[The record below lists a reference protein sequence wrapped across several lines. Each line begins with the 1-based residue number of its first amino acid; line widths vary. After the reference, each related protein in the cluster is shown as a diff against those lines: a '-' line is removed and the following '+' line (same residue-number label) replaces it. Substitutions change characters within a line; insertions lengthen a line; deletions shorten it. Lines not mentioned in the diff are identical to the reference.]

1 MDPTRRLDRI
11 HLGESVLAEREIT
24 RRTRRPDL
32 VKPRTVKA
40 YEPKTLP
47 RHDVRKS
54 RNVVEAGP
62 NAPQL
67 KRLIQ
72 HPYTEDTTHPRPGK
86 PWRQPLNTK
95 LEVIP
100 FGTEKRAA
108 FEEGTRPRWPRA
120 TRAVCGPEPRPR
132 PSLSDYLEDGENQ

>member
-1 MDPTRRLDRI
+1 MDPTRRLDRF
-11 HLGESVLAEREIT
+11 HLGESVLAEREIM
-24 RRTRRPDL
+24 RRTQRLDP

-40 YEPKTLP
+40 YEPKALP
-47 RHDVRKS
+47 RHEVRKS
-54 RNVVEAGP
+54 RSLVEAGP

-72 HPYTEDTTHPRPGK
+72 HPYAEDTTHPRAGK

-108 FEEGTRPRWPRA
+108 FAEGARQRWPRA
-120 TRAVCGPEPRPR
+120 TRAVCGPEHRPR
-132 PSLSDYLEDGENQ
+132 PSLSDYLRGEGER

>member
-1 MDPTRRLDRI
+1 MDPTWRLDRI
-11 HLGESVLAEREIT
+11 HLGESMLAEREIL
-24 RRTRRPDL
+24 RRTRRLEL
-32 VKPRTVKA
+32 VKPRTIKV
-40 YEPKTLP
+40 YEAKQLPK
-47 RHDVRKS
+47 HEVRNS

-72 HPYTEDTTHPRPGK
+72 HPYKEDTTHPRPG
-86 PWRQPLNTK
+86 PSWRQPLNTK

-108 FEEGTRPRWPRA
+108 FVEGARPRWPRA
-120 TRAVCGPEPRPR
+120 TRVVSGPQARPR
-132 PSLSDYLEDGENQ
+132 PSLSAFLETGVER

>member
-1 MDPTRRLDRI
+1 MDPTRRLDRF
-11 HLGESVLAEREIT
+11 HLGESVLAEREIM
-24 RRTRRPDL
+24 RRTQRLDL

-40 YEPKTLP
+40 YEPKALP
-47 RHDVRKS
+47 RHEVRKS
-54 RNVVEAGP
+54 RRIVEAGP

-72 HPYTEDTTHPRPGK
+72 HPYAEDTTHPRAGK

-108 FEEGTRPRWPRA
+108 FAEGARPRWPRA
-120 TRAVCGPEPRPR
+120 TRAVCGPEHRPR
-132 PSLSDYLEDGENQ
+132 PSLSDYLRGEGER